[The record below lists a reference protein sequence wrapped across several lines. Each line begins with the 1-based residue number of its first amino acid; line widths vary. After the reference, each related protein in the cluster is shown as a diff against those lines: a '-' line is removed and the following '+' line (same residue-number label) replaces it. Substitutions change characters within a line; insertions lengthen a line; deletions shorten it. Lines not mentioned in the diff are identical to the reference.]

1 MNDTPKTI
9 PESPPNL
16 RERRYRTEAI
26 ILTRLDY
33 GETDRIFTAFTPRHG
48 KVSLIAKG
56 ARRPS
61 SKYGSQ
67 LDYFGR
73 VSLHLAVGRD
83 LDVVTSAELLDSH
96 ERLRLDL
103 DAFGCAS
110 YFAEL
115 VRHLTH
121 DREENWR
128 VYDLLRKSL
137 ALLDQQVDSWAV
149 TRHFELA
156 LLSALGY
163 QPELFSCVEC
173 REPLEATTNLF
184 SARLGGMLCP
194 ACANLDRGGEAMS
207 VNAQK
212 YLRQL
217 IRNGLAAVV
226 RLQPSLEERQAVE
239 RAIAAY
245 VRQIAERDFSS
256 LRVRSALTAPQTRA
270 D

>member
-1 MNDTPKTI
+1 MPDVQSSRNDA
-9 PESPPNL
+9 
-16 RERRYRTEAI
+16 RDRHYRTEAI

-73 VSLHLAVGRD
+73 VSLHLSVGRD
-83 LDVVTSAELLDSH
+83 LDVVTSAELLDGH

-137 ALLDQQVDSWAV
+137 ALIDQEVDSWAV

-163 QPELFSCVEC
+163 QPELFACIQC
-173 REPLEATTNLF
+173 REPLEATTNVF

-194 ACANLDRGGEAMS
+194 ACANLDRAGGEAMS

-212 YLRQL
+212 YLREL
-217 IRNGLAAVV
+217 VRNGLASVV
-226 RLQPSLEERQAVE
+226 RLQPSDMERMEIE
-239 RAIAAY
+239 RAIASY
-245 VRQIAERDFSS
+245 LRHIAERDFSS
-256 LRVRSALTAPQTRA
+256 LRVRTVLTAPSTQGR
-270 D
+270 

>member
-1 MNDTPKTI
+1 MSDPR
-9 PESPPNL
+9 PPQNGI
-16 RERRYRTEAI
+16 RDRHYRTEAI
-26 ILTRLDY
+26 VLTRLDY
-33 GETDRIFTAFTPRHG
+33 GETDRILTAFTPNHG

-83 LDVVTSAELLDSH
+83 LDVVTSADVLDSH
-96 ERLRLDL
+96 ERLRTDL
-103 DAFGCAS
+103 DAFACAS

-137 ALLDQQVDSWAV
+137 ALLDQDVDSWAV
-149 TRHFELA
+149 TRHYELA

-173 REPLEATTNLF
+173 REPLEATTNVY

-217 IRNGLAAVV
+217 VRHGLAAVV
-226 RLQPSLEERQAVE
+226 RLQPSETERMEIE
-239 RAIAAY
+239 RAIAGY
-245 VRQIAERDFSS
+245 IRHVAERDFSS
-256 LRVRSALTAPQTRA
+256 LRVRSVLVAPSRDA
-270 D
+270 

>member
-1 MNDTPKTI
+1 MSDPR
-9 PESPPNL
+9 PPQNGT
-16 RERRYRTEAI
+16 RDRRYRTEAI
-26 ILTRLDY
+26 ILTRFDY
-33 GETDRIFTAFTPRHG
+33 GETDRILTAFTPNHG

-83 LDVVTSAELLDSH
+83 LDVVTSADVLDGH
-96 ERLRLDL
+96 ERLRGDL

-137 ALLDQQVDSWAV
+137 ALLDQEVDSWAV

-163 QPELFSCVEC
+163 QPELFACVEC
-173 REPLEATTNLF
+173 REPLEATTNVF

-217 IRNGLAAVV
+217 VRNGLAAVI
-226 RLQPSLEERQAVE
+226 RLQPTDGERLEVE

-245 VRQIAERDFSS
+245 LRHVAERDFSS
-256 LRVRSALTAPQTRA
+256 LRVRSVLMAPTGEA
-270 D
+270 

>member
-1 MNDTPKTI
+1 MT
-9 PESPPNL
+9 ESGPSNQTTTTSAPNP
-16 RERRYRTEAI
+16 RDRHYRTEAI
-26 ILTRLDY
+26 ILTRRDY
-33 GETDRIFTAFTPRHG
+33 SETDRILIAFTPRHG
-48 KVSLIAKG
+48 KISLIAKG

-61 SKYGSQ
+61 SRFGSQ

-73 VSLHLAVGRD
+73 VGLHCAVGRD

-96 ERLRLDL
+96 ERLRSDL
-103 DAFGCAS
+103 DAFACAS

-137 ALLDQQVDSWAV
+137 ALLDQEVDSWAV

-163 QPELFSCVEC
+163 QPELFACVEC
-173 REPLEATTNLF
+173 REQLEATVNVF

-194 ACANLDRGGEAMS
+194 TCAHMDRGGEAMS

-212 YLRQL
+212 YLRHL
-217 IRNGLAAVV
+217 VRHGLAAVV
-226 RLQPSLEERQAVE
+226 HLQLVQSERMEIE
-239 RAIAAY
+239 RAIASY
-245 VRQIAERDFSS
+245 LRQVAERDFAS
-256 LRVRSALTAPQTRA
+256 LRVGTVLSAASS
-270 D
+270 

>member
-1 MNDTPKTI
+1 MSEPRPAQNGVRD
-9 PESPPNL
+9 
-16 RERRYRTEAI
+16 RRYRTEAI

-33 GETDRIFTAFTPRHG
+33 GETDRILTAFTPNHG

-83 LDVVTSAELLDSH
+83 LDVVTSADVLDSH
-96 ERLRLDL
+96 ERLRGDL
-103 DAFGCAS
+103 DAFACAS

-137 ALLDQQVDSWAV
+137 ALLDQEVDSWAV
-149 TRHFELA
+149 TRHYELA

-163 QPELFSCVEC
+163 QPELFACVEC
-173 REPLEATTNLF
+173 REPLEATTNVF

-217 IRNGLAAVV
+217 VRNGLAAVV
-226 RLQPSLEERQAVE
+226 RLQPSETERMEIE

-245 VRQIAERDFSS
+245 IRHVAERDFSS
-256 LRVRSALTAPQTRA
+256 LRVRSVLVAPSRDA
-270 D
+270 